1 MTELVAIASAL
12 SDMNRVR
19 ALCALQ
25 KGELCVCR
33 IIELLHLAP
42 STVSKH
48 MQILKQAGLVE
59 SRKSERWIYYRIVNN
74 GDNSI
79 INGALDW
86 LNAAAKNNSHIVN
99 DNKLLLSICSQTPES
114 LCKKRQ
120 KRQSSKLKAGSL

>member
-1 MTELVAIASAL
+1 MNDLVTVANAL

-25 KGELCVCR
+25 ERELCVCR
-33 IIELLHLAP
+33 IIDLLHLAP

-59 SRKSERWIYYRIVNN
+59 SRKEERWIYYRIVNN
-74 GDNSI
+74 CSSTI

-86 LNAAAKNNSHIVN
+86 LFSVAKNDTIIKN
-99 DNKLLLSICSQTPES
+99 DSRSLLSICSQSPES

-120 KRQSSKLKAGSL
+120 KRQSTKQKAGSQ